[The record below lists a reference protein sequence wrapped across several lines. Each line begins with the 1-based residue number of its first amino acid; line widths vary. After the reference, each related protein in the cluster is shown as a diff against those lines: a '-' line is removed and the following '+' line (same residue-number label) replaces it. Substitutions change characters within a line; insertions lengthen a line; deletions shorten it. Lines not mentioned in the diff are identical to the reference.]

1 MSLVLLFAPSSSAIN
16 LRSLTS
22 LDAGSGPGFI
32 HVPVQQT
39 AQQTIEAPMIRRRD
53 SGHYSAAALGH
64 LSSALTIYT
73 INISISGQD
82 TTVVLD
88 TGSSELW
95 VDPTCSMAAGD
106 NVKDSAGV
114 SANDQRHSPDY
125 CESIGRYD
133 PALSP
138 TAKDLKDGDVI
149 VYADNTTAE
158 FNYYTDNI
166 FIGGLQISGQQFG
179 VANDTNGTVLGI
191 MGMGPNVVYGYN
203 SSSQPHSLV
212 LDSMASQG
220 LIASRAFSLNLREH
234 DDAPGSIVFGGVDQ
248 KKFLGSLQT
257 LPLESL
263 QMTAGA
269 SGDGSSHETITVHGG
284 TNVIMTPKGVSS
296 QICDDAGGTQVP
308 ALGLSICS
316 VSCDLKSQDGGL
328 DVNFDGKTIRVDFE
342 NLVAELE
349 QQGQTSC
356 ALAVT
361 DTIVASDP
369 PTYILGSPFLKAAYA
384 VFDWDNQQVNLAQ
397 AADCGSQVVAI
408 GTGPGAV
415 PTGVGCEESAALPPA
430 LSSVGPVMAIAAM
443 TSILALI

>member
-1 MSLVLLFAPSSSAIN
+1 
-16 LRSLTS
+16 
-22 LDAGSGPGFI
+22 
-32 HVPVQQT
+32 
-39 AQQTIEAPMIRRRD
+39 MIRRRN
-53 SGHYSAAALGH
+53 SGHYSAVALGH
-64 LSSALTIYT
+64 ISSALTTCT

-138 TAKDLKDGDVI
+138 KAKDLKNGDTI
-149 VYADNTTAE
+149 VYVDTTAE
-158 FNYYTDNI
+158 VNYYTDNI
-166 FIGGLQISGQQFG
+166 FIGGAANLRAAIRRCERHQWNCLGGHGYGAQRGVRLQLFFTATQPCLGL
-179 VANDTNGTVLGI
+179 NGFA
-191 MGMGPNVVYGYN
+191 GPNCK
-203 SSSQPHSLV
+203 PLW
-212 LDSMASQG
+212 
-220 LIASRAFSLNLREH
+220 
-234 DDAPGSIVFGGVDQ
+234 GVDQ

-263 QMTAGA
+263 QMAAGA
-269 SGDGSSHETITVHGG
+269 SGYGSSHETITVHGYFVTVQSLSMTKPNDAASSDCHQDSFLAVLDSG
-284 TNVIMTPKGVSS
+284 TNVIMTPE
-296 QICDDAGGTQVP
+296 A
-308 ALGLSICS
+308 ICS
-316 VSCDLKSQDGGL
+316 VPCDLKSQSGGL

-349 QQGQTSC
+349 QQGQTFC
-356 ALAVT
+356 VLAVT
-361 DTIVASDP
+361 DTMVASDP

-384 VFDWDNQQVNLAQ
+384 VFDWDNQQLNLAQ

-415 PTGVGCEESAALPPA
+415 PTGVGCEESAALPPV
-430 LSSVGPVMAIAAM
+430 LTSVGPVMAVAAM